1 MKEIPE
7 LYKEKQECCGC
18 SACSAICPQKAI
30 NMTDDLEGFEYP
42 VIDADLC
49 IQCMRCIKVCPL
61 KNWKDK
67 RFFRGA

>member
-42 VIDADLC
+42 VIT
-49 IQCMRCIKVCPL
+49 MHEVH
-61 KNWKDK
+61 
-67 RFFRGA
+67 